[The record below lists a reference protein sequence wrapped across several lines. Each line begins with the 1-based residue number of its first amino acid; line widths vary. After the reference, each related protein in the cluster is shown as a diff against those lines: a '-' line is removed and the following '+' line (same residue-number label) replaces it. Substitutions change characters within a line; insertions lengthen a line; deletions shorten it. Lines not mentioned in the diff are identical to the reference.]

1 VHNQKALTSTLNTS
15 LQKAG
20 SGSKTT
26 PVAET
31 IQKDAETITAE
42 QPPLP
47 NPRNDKAR

>member
-1 VHNQKALTSTLNTS
+1 MRNQKALSSTLKTS

-20 SGSKTT
+20 SDSKTT

-42 QPPLP
+42 QPPFP